1 MLQCRLYE
9 LNNGKRITVTAASKL
24 FANNMYSYK
33 GRGLS
38 VVSQSSALWRQRPGK
53 WLPKLQQPA
62 ALPSTVPTAL
72 PLQRNDAAHKQ
83 LLDLPSSVGL
93 AQA

>member
-38 VVSQSSALWRQRPGK
+38 VVSASYALCRGDRGLK
-53 WLPKLQQPA
+53 GLHKLQQPA
-62 ALPSTVPTAL
+62 VLPNAVHFLL
-72 PLQRNDAAHKQ
+72 PLQHTDAAHK
-83 LLDLPSSVGL
+83 
-93 AQA
+93 